1 MLILEELWSND
12 LQMGKPYIHNC
23 QYREALARSDESE
36 KALEKSFSEEQQTLF
51 EEYRRDREE
60 LALVTDCETYIT
72 GFKLGA
78 RIMLDVL
85 TKGVVNKV

>member
-1 MLILEELWSND
+1 MQVLEDLWSRD
-12 LQMGKPYIHNC
+12 FRPEKPYIHNK
-23 QYREALARSDESE
+23 QYAEALKSSDVCE
-36 KALEKSFSEEQQTLF
+36 KALEETFSEEQQTLF
-51 EEYRRDREE
+51 EEYRKARDE

-85 TKGVVNKV
+85 TKGEVNRI